1 MRAGQPIVFDEE
13 ERRGWLELLLNRKK
27 GNGMKKKGFDPV
39 LARAGTV
46 QDLRRAANETKL
58 GRNESVLMEQ
68 ARHRKWKDDLD
79 TDTLHAK
86 VSNPKKPPALLGEGD
101 DQSNSTSRILFLLA
115 SAVAHLPLLF
125 AVYFHLFLLEYF
137 WQLSAFDHGRFR
149 TVLLHLMTTGVRL
162 CPSSLFLFLFL
173 FLFLCHVTS
182 VFFVVAFRSA
192 PHRPFR
198 RRVEFSQRGRN
209 HTRFSL
215 RLAVLLC
222 VCSPTLV
229 LWLCAGGSGKLSL
242 SFIASFTESV
252 FKDNTA
258 RRATAL
264 THTTP
269 CTAHST

>member
-1 MRAGQPIVFDEE
+1 MRAGQPIVFEEE

-27 GNGMKKKGFDPV
+27 GNGTKKKGFDPV

-86 VSNPKKPPALLGEGD
+86 VANPKKPPAFLREDEGD
-101 DQSNSTSRILFLLA
+101 DQSNSTSRILLA

-149 TVLLHLMTTGVRL
+149 TVLLHLMTTGVR
-162 CPSSLFLFLFL
+162 SSLFLFLFL
-173 FLFLCHVTS
+173 CLSLFLCHVTS

-198 RRVEFSQRGRN
+198 RRVEFSQRGRS

-215 RLAVLLC
+215 RLAVLC
-222 VCSPTLV
+222 ACSTTLV

-242 SFIASFTESV
+242 CFIASFTEW
-252 FKDNTA
+252 FRKITL
-258 RRATAL
+258 REERQR
-264 THTTP
+264 
-269 CTAHST
+269 